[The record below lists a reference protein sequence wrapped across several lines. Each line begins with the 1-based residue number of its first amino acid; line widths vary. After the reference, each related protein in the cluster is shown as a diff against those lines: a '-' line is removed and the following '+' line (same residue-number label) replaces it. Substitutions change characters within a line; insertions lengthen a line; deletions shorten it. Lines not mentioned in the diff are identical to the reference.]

1 MPKTPCRDAF
11 NESAKIRTA
20 HPLPSGAY
28 KLRDALHW
36 LSHMKRSM
44 DEISNHLNNPG
55 NYAIGQMLG
64 HCGTTDDID
73 TWIKDIPIQVA
84 QMLGRDILP
93 AIAALTGDG
102 IPQSDVTGE
111 VARANPDATKLLND
125 CEHQRKRLQRGI
137 KGEYKMMKT
146 GYSDVY
152 ALLVGAEII
161 AETALQLIDE
171 IDARRAKMDT
181 KGMTVE
187 GAAMISLVSVYGAD
201 PNPMKEVQ
209 REEHIGLIFRNLLG

>member
-44 DEISNHLNNPG
+44 DEIGNYLNKPG

-64 HCGTTDDID
+64 HCCTTDDKAF
-73 TWIKDIPIQVA
+73 WIKGIPTQVA
-84 QMLGRDILP
+84 QMLGRHILP

-125 CEHQRKRLQRGI
+125 CEHQRDH
-137 KGEYKMMKT
+137 
-146 GYSDVY
+146 S
-152 ALLVGAEII
+152 
-161 AETALQLIDE
+161 
-171 IDARRAKMDT
+171 
-181 KGMTVE
+181 
-187 GAAMISLVSVYGAD
+187 
-201 PNPMKEVQ
+201 
-209 REEHIGLIFRNLLG
+209 

>member
-1 MPKTPCRDAF
+1 
-11 NESAKIRTA
+11 
-20 HPLPSGAY
+20 
-28 KLRDALHW
+28 
-36 LSHMKRSM
+36 M

-73 TWIKDIPIQVA
+73 TWIKDIPTQVA
-84 QMLGRDILP
+84 QMLGLHILP

-152 ALLVGAEII
+152 ALLVRD
-161 AETALQLIDE
+161 QLC
-171 IDARRAKMDT
+171 
-181 KGMTVE
+181 
-187 GAAMISLVSVYGAD
+187 
-201 PNPMKEVQ
+201 PP
-209 REEHIGLIFRNLLG
+209 